1 VAISAHLHGA
11 RTVVTVADEGAGL
24 APDQLEIVFERFYR
38 VDPSRT
44 RALGGA
50 GIGLAIVRALAEA
63 MGGRAWAE
71 SDGRG
76 RGSRFLME
84 LPAV

>member
-1 VAISAHLHGA
+1 
-11 RTVVTVADEGAGL
+11 VTVADEGAGL

-71 SDGRG
+71 SDGQG
-76 RGSRFLME
+76 RGSRFLVE
-84 LPAV
+84 LPAA